1 MGFGMLFAF
10 PVMVLAA
17 LAVVAGPVLGLL
29 WLARGGSLTTAQPLA
44 PAAGSAASVASCP
57 ECHRGVQADWQN
69 CPYCGHKL
77 C

>member
-17 LAVVAGPVLGLL
+17 LSVVAGPVLGLL
-29 WLARGGSLTTAQPLA
+29 WLARGGSLITAQPLA
-44 PAAGSAASVASCP
+44 PKVVSAAACP
-57 ECHRGVQADWQN
+57 ECHRGVQVGWQN

-77 C
+77 S